1 MTTLVVA
8 SRISTVMNLDKILV
22 LDEGKVVGYDSHKVE
37 ENVPHLERKV
47 SHTLLQSGIVV
58 SVEGSH

>member
-1 MTTLVVA
+1 MYIVYYFWHFSVV
-8 SRISTVMNLDKILV
+8 
-22 LDEGKVVGYDSHKVE
+22 YDSHKVE